1 MKKTIFLLLV
11 LMPLCAMA
19 QQLLSDKNMYWTN
32 GDVFFVLSK
41 HEIRADMYVGMG
53 GTLNEG
59 GTFFGLQNTGNS
71 YKLVETNY
79 GLSNDS
85 ETYMYGQTL
94 FFDKKNITAN
104 LKTIKGKR
112 YLLFYEKGK
121 LLDVYH
127 EENETTNYGKQNGL
141 YGLEESLIR
150 KIFLAGEY
158 IDSKGGLV
166 TFAVNEQKVH
176 GLRGGWKEYVIDAP
190 RNFPLNNIR
199 LDETTTYEVNHEDDG
214 LMLTEYYT
222 GEEDFEEWKQ
232 TGNTIKLYHVLP
244 NRMQGTAGKT
254 SRFDFASKE
263 VLYSS
268 ILGGFTKKELRLMRN
283 EIYARHGYRFSS
295 PDMNEYFSQCPWY
308 SPRGDNNAATA
319 ELTEVEKINV
329 QLIKKMEKT
338 PQY

>member
-1 MKKTIFLLLV
+1 
-11 LMPLCAMA
+11 
-19 QQLLSDKNMYWTN
+19 
-32 GDVFFVLSK
+32 
-41 HEIRADMYVGMG
+41 
-53 GTLNEG
+53 
-59 GTFFGLQNTGNS
+59 
-71 YKLVETNY
+71 
-79 GLSNDS
+79 
-85 ETYMYGQTL
+85 
-94 FFDKKNITAN
+94 
-104 LKTIKGKR
+104 
-112 YLLFYEKGK
+112 
-121 LLDVYH
+121 
-127 EENETTNYGKQNGL
+127 
-141 YGLEESLIR
+141 
-150 KIFLAGEY
+150 
-158 IDSKGGLV
+158 
-166 TFAVNEQKVH
+166 
-176 GLRGGWKEYVIDAP
+176 
-190 RNFPLNNIR
+190 
-199 LDETTTYEVNHEDDG
+199 
-214 LMLTEYYT
+214 MLTEYYT